1 MFELKKY
8 REVIFHDTRER
19 CKIWRKTN
27 LGFGKWNQ
35 GLGKFP
41 SEHTTVS
48 KLGLLLGPFKSKF
61 TGELFVM
68 TMKNDAK
75 FEIEVTYQFKIYMR
89 NLTNFDWSI
98 LKSQKLA
105 L

>member
-1 MFELKKY
+1 MA
-8 REVIFHDTRER
+8 
-19 CKIWRKTN
+19 
-27 LGFGKWNQ
+27 
-35 GLGKFP
+35 

-48 KLGLLLGPFKSKF
+48 KLGLLLGPFKLKF

-89 NLTNFDWSI
+89 NLTI
-98 LKSQKLA
+98 LTGAFQNLKN
-105 L
+105 